1 MGQKSLPLASASKHA
16 RAFERLGWKVDRAH
30 NHIVF
35 TKAGN
40 PFAPCLPDHAE
51 VSRGLL
57 QKQLKGAGI
66 SEEDYIEAFKQKGS
80 KAS

>member
-1 MGQKSLPLASASKHA
+1 MGQKNLPLASASKHA

-35 TKAGN
+35 TKPGN
-40 PFAPCLPDHAE
+40 SFAPCIPDHGE
-51 VSRGLL
+51 VSRALL

-66 SEEDYIEAFKQKGS
+66 SEEDYLEAFATKKVKKS
-80 KAS
+80 